1 MLDFIDK
8 HNIGL
13 VDRTE
18 LLEMLNSLPIKPFQI
33 LSIHDCFRVHPNYAN
48 DLRKQ
53 YNIILSKLA
62 QSDMLN
68 FIVNQLG
75 NKLPIHIPNRENLAA
90 AAINAEYALS

>member
-1 MLDFIDK
+1 
-8 HNIGL
+8 
-13 VDRTE
+13 
-18 LLEMLNSLPIKPFQI
+18 LLEMLNSLPVTPFQI

-53 YNIILSKLA
+53 YNNILSKLA

-75 NKLPIHIPNRENLAA
+75 NKLPIHIPNRENLAKA
-90 AAINAEYALS
+90 AVNAEYALS

>member
-1 MLDFIDK
+1 
-8 HNIGL
+8 
-13 VDRTE
+13 
-18 LLEMLNSLPIKPFQI
+18 MLNSLPIKPFQI

-68 FIVNQLG
+68 FIVQQLG
-75 NKLPIHIPNRENLAA
+75 TMFPIHIPNREHLAA
-90 AAINAEYALS
+90 AAVNAEYALS